1 MANATIINA
10 TYDLTNII
18 SNEVLNDPPYWL
30 ALINQQVGG
39 FIFVTFLA
47 IFGVVLWL
55 IQKNNGSTDGES
67 IAYAGL
73 ICTVVGA
80 FLFVIQITAM
90 PNVKLL
96 TWVQLLPFFVVTA
109 VAMIM
114 NKVNQ
119 KY

>member
-18 SNEVLNDPPYWL
+18 SKNAINDPPYWL

-39 FIFVTFLA
+39 FIFVAFLA
-47 IFGVVLWL
+47 VLGVVLWL

-67 IAYAGL
+67 IAYSGL

-80 FLFVIQITAM
+80 LLFVIQISLL

-96 TWVQLLPFFVVTA
+96 TWVQLLPFFIITAIAMFMNSVTR
-109 VAMIM
+109 
-114 NKVNQ
+114 